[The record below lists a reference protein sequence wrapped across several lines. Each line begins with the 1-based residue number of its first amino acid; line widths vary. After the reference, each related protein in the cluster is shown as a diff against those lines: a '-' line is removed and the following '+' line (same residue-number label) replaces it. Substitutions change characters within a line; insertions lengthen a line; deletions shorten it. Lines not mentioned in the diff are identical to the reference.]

1 MMTRR
6 PSPGPEAVDYFC
18 HVQALS
24 GIALLL
30 SAIAALAWA
39 NSSWASAYERFWQL
53 QLPLGSGQYAFNR
66 SLQFWISDGLM
77 ALFFLLVGLE
87 IRREIHEGTLATFKV
102 AVLPVIAALGGIVV
116 PAVIYIG
123 FNREPHLRHGWAI
136 PTATDIAF
144 ATGALALLGRR
155 VPQAL
160 RVFLLA
166 IAVIDDVVAILLIAV
181 VYSTRFDLVGLSLVA
196 IASLGLLVL
205 QGLPVR
211 FFADRLLL
219 GALVWIGL
227 LKAGAHP
234 ALAGVVLG
242 LLMPVDG
249 VRLLEQR
256 LHHWV
261 AFGVMPLYAFANAG
275 IRLGTLPS
283 FHGAAPLI
291 GGVIAGLIIGK
302 PLGITLSTA
311 LCLRA
316 GWCRLPVG
324 MDIKR
329 VLIVGCIAGMGF
341 TMSIFI
347 CHLAFADEYLGP
359 AKLAVLLGSAFAA
372 LVGLTIGRSILPSPA
387 ALPG

>member
-1 MMTRR
+1 MTRR
-6 PSPGPEAVDYFC
+6 LSPGPEAVDYFC

-275 IRLGTLPS
+275 IRLGTLPG

-311 LCLRA
+311 LCLRV

-347 CHLAFADEYLGP
+347 CHLAFADKYLGP